1 MPTPLPPE
9 QLYAVC
15 DPSTLGFSSTDE
27 LPELDSALIHPR
39 AVGAMHLGLDIPH
52 EGYNLFVLGETGSGR
67 HAIIH
72 QLLEAERRHGT
83 PPADWCY
90 VNDFSHTT
98 RPKLLRL
105 PGGRGARLRDDM
117 QHFVEELIPAISA
130 VFESDEYRSR
140 IDAMQEE
147 EKHRE
152 EAALH
157 ELGHAAAELE
167 VAFLRTPHGFAF
179 VPMKSAEATMSQD
192 EFEQLPEERQ
202 LALTGH
208 IKAMHERLHKL
219 MNDFPRWRRDMQNR
233 IKEAGSEA
241 LRATVTHLVDDLK
254 PAYADLPAVGAYLDA
269 ALQDII
275 ESGESLRESSRSE
288 DDSETT
294 TYSGS
299 IAVQRYL
306 VNLLVEN
313 PADGGRPVVYEDH
326 PTLQN
331 LVGRIEHVVHMGTL
345 LSNFTLIRA
354 GALHRANGG
363 FLVLDAVKVLS
374 QPYAWEGL
382 KRCLRAGEVRIE
394 SLSDLIGL
402 TSTVQIEPEPMA
414 LELKVVLIG
423 ERLVYYLLSQYDA
436 EFPALFKINA
446 DMESE
451 IPRSAEN
458 TTHYA
463 RLIATLAR
471 RDSLPPLSAAAVARI
486 IEHASRLASDA
497 QRLSTRTQAL
507 DDLLHEASHFA
518 ATSAAP
524 RVEVEHV
531 ETALAAHRQRN
542 ERLRERYRDE
552 ILRGTLLVDTAGSHV
567 GQVNGLAVIQLGDS
581 SFAHPVRITATA
593 RVGDG
598 EVIDIEREVKLGGPI
613 HSKGVLI
620 LSSFVASRFG
630 AKAPL
635 SLRASLVFEQSYGG
649 VEGDSASLAELAAL
663 LSAIAG
669 VPLHQSVAV
678 SGSVNQFGAVQAVG
692 GINEKIEGFFDI
704 CVARGL
710 SGEQGVLIPAANV
723 ADLMLRREVVD
734 AARAGQFHIWAVS
747 DVDEAL
753 ELLTGLTAGKA
764 DEKGEMPAGTFN
776 ARVAEG
782 LARLAKMR
790 RDFAATPKHT
800 DHKPKGS

>member
-254 PAYADLPAVGAYLDA
+254 PAYADLQAVGAYLDA

-458 TTHYA
+458 T
-463 RLIATLAR
+463 
-471 RDSLPPLSAAAVARI
+471 
-486 IEHASRLASDA
+486 
-497 QRLSTRTQAL
+497 
-507 DDLLHEASHFA
+507 
-518 ATSAAP
+518 
-524 RVEVEHV
+524 
-531 ETALAAHRQRN
+531 AH
-542 ERLRERYRDE
+542 
-552 ILRGTLLVDTAGSHV
+552 
-567 GQVNGLAVIQLGDS
+567 
-581 SFAHPVRITATA
+581 
-593 RVGDG
+593 
-598 EVIDIEREVKLGGPI
+598 
-613 HSKGVLI
+613 
-620 LSSFVASRFG
+620 
-630 AKAPL
+630 
-635 SLRASLVFEQSYGG
+635 
-649 VEGDSASLAELAAL
+649 
-663 LSAIAG
+663 
-669 VPLHQSVAV
+669 
-678 SGSVNQFGAVQAVG
+678 
-692 GINEKIEGFFDI
+692 
-704 CVARGL
+704 
-710 SGEQGVLIPAANV
+710 
-723 ADLMLRREVVD
+723 
-734 AARAGQFHIWAVS
+734 
-747 DVDEAL
+747 
-753 ELLTGLTAGKA
+753 
-764 DEKGEMPAGTFN
+764 
-776 ARVAEG
+776 
-782 LARLAKMR
+782 
-790 RDFAATPKHT
+790 
-800 DHKPKGS
+800 